1 MSARPSLIWSSTVQK
16 GRIARAL
23 GRVEERLTAIAA
35 EYPGELGEACR
46 ATLSAGGKRV
56 RPLLT
61 LLCARRGES
70 AGDPVLRG
78 AAAVEL
84 LHMATLVH
92 DDVLDRAVLRRGK
105 PTVAH
110 RYGQSTAVS
119 AGNYLLARA
128 FSELVGAGDPSAVD
142 LLSATAV
149 GLSEGEVLQR
159 AEAHDVTV
167 SLAAY
172 VRRCERKT
180 ADLFAAACGLGALL
194 SGAGDDVA
202 GAVGRW
208 GRLIGLA
215 FQVFDDILDCSGDE
229 AATGKRPGTDVRDGT
244 ITLPLI
250 YALEARPDLA
260 QILRRPHPS
269 DADVDLVLRAVH
281 ETGALERARGDA
293 LRYID
298 DARSVLAA
306 CPDTVERDLLAQVA
320 GQVVDRYS

>member
-1 MSARPSLIWSSTVQK
+1 
-16 GRIARAL
+16 
-23 GRVEERLTAIAA
+23 VEERLAGVAA
-35 EYPGELGEACR
+35 EYPGNLGDACR

-61 LLCARRGES
+61 LLCARRGE
-70 AGDPVLRG
+70 AAAEPVLRG

-92 DDVLDRAVLRRGK
+92 DDVLDRAELRRGR

-110 RYGQSTAVS
+110 RYGSSVAVS
-119 AGNYLLARA
+119 AGNFLLARA
-128 FSELVGAGDPSAVD
+128 FSELVGAGVPAAVD

-159 AEAHDVTV
+159 AEARDVDV
-167 SLAAY
+167 GIEAY
-172 VRRCERKT
+172 LRRCERKT
-180 ADLFAAACGLGALL
+180 ADLFSAACALGALL
-194 SGAGDDVA
+194 SGAPEAA
-202 GAVGRW
+202 GAVGEY

-215 FQVFDDILDCSGDE
+215 FQVFDDILDCSGDQE
-229 AATGKRPGTDVRDGT
+229 TTGKRPGTDVRDGT

-250 YALEARPDLA
+250 YALEVRPELA
-260 QILRRPHPS
+260 EILRRPAPP
-269 DADVDLVLRAVH
+269 DVDVAAVLHAVV

-293 LRYID
+293 LRYIE

-306 CPDTVERDLLAQVA
+306 CPDTVERGLLAQVA
-320 GQVVDRYS
+320 AQVVDRYS